1 MLDHLGIIPLC
12 NQGRSEVV
20 AIYPGIPRNSQ
31 EFPEIPRNTGT
42 LFSDNPKISKVDSH
56 KLLGTLVPQSSVW
69 NKPSTELPS
78 RLPSDSRAK
87 HQCHLSGHK
96 WPSGC
101 ERLKRHE
108 ATPGGR
114 WGPGHHV
121 QKFGSRQHSPG
132 EKTDLAAKNAAK
144 NKKKLKKSD
153 LYAKTW
159 SCEAWRVCWRWEC
172 EANKPSHSPSTSN
185 HLGVFQIMPLP
196 GVYPIINPIGDGY
209 HWVCH
214 ISSDDFVNFRLAS
227 HVLPGLTMW
236 ICFGTWH
243 RQWSHCPYCIG
254 IIGTY

>member
-132 EKTDLAAKNAAK
+132 EKTDLAAKNVAK
-144 NKKKLKKSD
+144 NKKNSKKATYMRKREVVKREEFVD
-153 LYAKTW
+153 AGNVKPINHPIHRARPTTW
-159 SCEAWRVCWRWEC
+159 GYFKSC
-172 EANKPSHSPSTSN
+172 HY
-185 HLGVFQIMPLP
+185 Q
-196 GVYPIINPIGDGY
+196 GY
-209 HWVCH
+209 
-214 ISSDDFVNFRLAS
+214 
-227 HVLPGLTMW
+227 T
-236 ICFGTWH
+236 
-243 RQWSHCPYCIG
+243 Q
-254 IIGTY
+254 